1 MKKLI
6 IMAFAFFMIAA
17 CQDSDQRYTQQSS
30 EIETVKKLI
39 NNYNNKTY
47 DTSMYADS
55 SKTFYNSKDKSM
67 SPSET
72 IAYHK
77 ANDENYSSR
86 GFMSEDQDYEMV
98 KTDDGHTWVNCWLD
112 WKGTLAQTGKEV
124 IIPIHLTY
132 RFIDGK
138 IVREVG
144 MWDPTEV
151 VLALQGVNFKNSPV
165 MQAVNK
171 VVEGWNAHD
180 ISNLKSVSV
189 ENLTR
194 SSNGNVDVNNI
205 NEYEGFMNI
214 FVTAFPDF
222 KVAIDDAAMSGN
234 KVYLN
239 WTVTGT
245 HNGDFIGNAPTGKKM
260 KSHGFSVWTMN
271 DDGKFTREDAYY
283 DNLVLYNQLGLKPPK
298 K

>member
-6 IMAFAFFMIAA
+6 IMALASFMIAA

-205 NEYEGFMNI
+205 NEYEGFMNT

-245 HNGDFIGNAPTGKKM
+245 HNGDFMGNAPTGKKM